1 MNVPAALAPTAAE
14 STPAPLNDA
23 LAQLAHELQLARAE
37 AAAARQQLS
46 ALANHL
52 REGLLL
58 FDAHQQV
65 VLVNE
70 QMCRLFGLP
79 EPASRWMGGGLSQ
92 LVELV
97 REHMADP
104 PAYDASLASLLAQLQ
119 EINSALTQLH
129 LRDGRIIERDI
140 LSVALESGPGWL
152 FTYCDI
158 TERFTAEQNRDKQR
172 QFYETVLDEL
182 PVEVAVLD
190 EQFRYVYANHQAE
203 PDPEKRAWL
212 LDGHTVLE
220 FCERYGYPLGL
231 AEHRRRMF
239 AEAEVSSQPVFW
251 DDRTPRPD
259 GDLVHQRQF
268 KLLSGAGQPG
278 RPYMLG
284 AGLDVTARVRAE
296 ERSQHSEAA
305 VREQQA
311 FMEQVFDT
319 TPSAIFVRDAAGRL
333 LFSNFMM
340 AELATQ
346 LARPG
351 TVASAGHPWHAATDA
366 SVLATGQELSSE
378 DTLALAS
385 GGLRWFHT
393 VRRLLERPDGS
404 RQVLGVSTDITDLK
418 AAQLAAEGAAQARE
432 NFLAN
437 MSHEIRTPMNG
448 VLGIAGLLAKT
459 SLTPQQQDYVRT
471 IRSSGSHLLNLLN
484 DVLDVAKI
492 NSGKLELEHIPFDLL
507 DSVGQAV
514 APLALQAEEK
524 GLCFR
529 YERPAPAA
537 AWVLSDPFR
546 LNQVL
551 INLLSNAIK
560 FTERGSVALHLSLVA
575 ELPALRIVRF
585 EVHDTG
591 IGIKPEAL
599 ARIFDS
605 FAQAYADTTRRFG
618 GTGLGLTISQA
629 LVSQLGGELA
639 VASDYG
645 QGSTFSFTL
654 PLPVAAAPAPGQ
666 ARSTLAD
673 GLLRGTRMLVAEDN
687 DVNRLVASLHLHHW
701 GVQVAEAVDG
711 LAALRCLEQNTY
723 DVVLMDIQMPGLNG
737 LEVTRQLRRLPD
749 PQRATTP
756 VLALTANAFRSDNEK
771 YLAAGLNDY
780 LAKPF
785 AEQDLYA
792 KLVGLLRQPAPPS
805 PGGELLPAPI
815 APGPPAAAP
824 ASVPAAAG
832 RFYDLRYVWQEA
844 KGQQAFVARMVQ
856 AFLGSAPPKLRELQA
871 AAAAHDWPR
880 VAEVAHF
887 LKPNLQLLA
896 VRAALGSV
904 HALDEL
910 AEPVDEALSE
920 TLVAQLVQAVEAAM
934 RELAADA
941 TAGLGASAA

>member
-1 MNVPAALAPTAAE
+1 MNVPEALAPAAAE
-14 STPAPLNDA
+14 STPNPPET
-23 LAQLAHELQLARAE
+23 LAQLAQELHQARAE
-37 AAAARQQLS
+37 TVAARQQLS
-46 ALANHL
+46 ALINHL

-58 FDAHQQV
+58 FDTLWQV
-65 VLVNE
+65 VLINE
-70 QMCRLFGLP
+70 QFLRLFKVPG
-79 EPASRWMGGGLSQ
+79 PANQWVGQPLTQ
-92 LVELV
+92 LTQLV

-104 PAYDASLASLLAQLQ
+104 TAYDAIVTQLQ
-119 EINSALTQLH
+119 EGDPAAVQLP
-129 LRDGRIIERDI
+129 LRDGRVLERDT
-140 LSVALESGPGWL
+140 LRVSLASGPGWL
-152 FTYCDI
+152 FTYRDI
-158 TERFTAEQNRDKQR
+158 TERFTAEQERDRQR

-190 EQFRYVYANHQAE
+190 EHFRYVYANHQAE

-220 FCERYGYPLGL
+220 FCERYGYPLSL

-239 AEAEVSSQPVFW
+239 AEAQVSSAPAFW
-251 DDRTPRPD
+251 DDHTPRAD

-296 ERSQHSEAA
+296 ERSQRSEAA

-340 AELATQ
+340 AELAAQ
-346 LARPG
+346 LSRPG

-366 SVLATGQELSSE
+366 AVLATGQEAVSE
-378 DTLALAS
+378 DTLALA
-385 GGLRWFHT
+385 GGERRWFHT

-404 RQVLGVSTDITDLK
+404 RQVLGVSTDITALK
-418 AAQLAAEGAAQARE
+418 AAQLAAEAAAQARE

-448 VLGIAGLLAKT
+448 VLGMAGLLAKT
-459 SLTPQQQDYVRT
+459 SLTPPQQDYVRT

-524 GLCFR
+524 SLAFR
-529 YERPAPAA
+529 YERPPQA

-551 INLLSNAIK
+551 INLLANAIK
-560 FTERGSVALHLSLVA
+560 FTECGSVVLQVSLVA

-591 IGIKPEAL
+591 IGIKPAAL
-599 ARIFDS
+599 GRIFDS
-605 FAQAYADTTRRFG
+605 FAQAYADTSRRFG
-618 GTGLGLTISQA
+618 GTGLGLTISRA
-629 LVSQLGGELA
+629 LVTQLGGELA
-639 VASDYG
+639 VASEYG
-645 QGSTFSFTL
+645 QGSTFRFTL
-654 PLPVAAAPAPGQ
+654 PLPVAAVPAPGQ
-666 ARSTLAD
+666 PRSTLAA
-673 GLLRGTRMLVAEDN
+673 GLLRGTRMLLAEDN

-701 GVQVAEAVDG
+701 GVQVTEAVDG
-711 LAALRCLEQNTY
+711 LAALRCLEQSTF

-737 LEVTRQLRRLPD
+737 LEVTRHLRRLPH
-749 PQRATTP
+749 PERATTP

-785 AEQDLYA
+785 AEEDLYA
-792 KLVGLLRQPAPPS
+792 KLVGLLRQPAPAPV
-805 PGGELLPAPI
+805 GDAPAPPVGE
-815 APGPPAAAP
+815 AAGPLPVAAAP
-824 ASVPAAAG
+824 APG
-832 RFYDLRYVWQEA
+832 RTYSLGRLWQEA
-844 KGQQAFVARMVQ
+844 KGQPVFLARMVQ
-856 AFLGSAPPKLRELQA
+856 AFVRSTPPKLRELEA

-880 VAEVAHF
+880 VAEAAHF
-887 LKPNLQLLA
+887 LKPNLRLLA
-896 VRAALGSV
+896 VQAALGPV

-910 AEPVDEALSE
+910 TEPVNEAATQALA
-920 TLVAQLVQAVEAAM
+920 TQLVQAVEAALH
-934 RELAADA
+934 ELAA
-941 TAGLGASAA
+941 AGQ

>member
-1 MNVPAALAPTAAE
+1 MNVPAAPASSAAE
-14 STPAPLNDA
+14 STPGSPAA
-23 LAQLAHELQLARAE
+23 FAQLAHELQLARAE
-37 AAAARQQLS
+37 ASAARQQLG
-46 ALANHL
+46 ALINHL

-58 FDAHQQV
+58 IDGTQHV

-70 QMCRLFGLP
+70 QLCVLFGVP
-79 EPASRWMGGGLSQ
+79 EPPSYWVGRPLT
-92 LVELV
+92 ELIERV
-97 REHMADP
+97 RKQMADVA
-104 PAYDASLASLLAQLQ
+104 AYDASVAHL
-119 EINSALTQLH
+119 LTQPQDDFHTHNQLP
-129 LRDGRIIERDI
+129 LRDGRVLERDT
-140 LSVALESGPGWL
+140 LSVRLESGPGWL
-152 FTYCDI
+152 LTYRDI
-158 TERFTAEQNRDKQR
+158 TARLAAEQERDRQR

-190 EQFRYVYANHQAE
+190 EHFRYVYANHQAE

-220 FCERYGYPLGL
+220 FCERYGYPLSL

-239 AEAEVSSQPVFW
+239 AEAETSSQPVFW
-251 DDRTPRPD
+251 DDHTPRPD

-296 ERSQHSEAA
+296 ERSQRSEAA

-319 TPSAIFVRDAAGRL
+319 TPSAIFVRDTAGRL

-340 AELATQ
+340 AELAAQ
-346 LARPG
+346 LGRPG
-351 TVASAGHPWHAATDA
+351 TMPAAGHPWHSATDA
-366 SVLATGQELSSE
+366 AVLATGQELVTE

-385 GGLRWFHT
+385 GERRWYHT

-418 AAQLAAEGAAQARE
+418 AAQLAAEAAAQARE

-492 NSGKLELEHIPFDLL
+492 NSGKLELERIPFELL

-524 GLCFR
+524 GLAFR
-529 YERPAPAA
+529 YERPPQAA

-551 INLLSNAIK
+551 INLLANAIK
-560 FTERGSVALHLSLVA
+560 FTERGSVALQVSLVA

-599 ARIFDS
+599 GRIFDS

-629 LVSQLGGELA
+629 LVTQLGGELA

-645 QGSTFSFTL
+645 RGSTFSFTL

-666 ARSTLAD
+666 HPSTLAD
-673 GLLRGTRMLVAEDN
+673 GLLRGTRMLIAEDN
-687 DVNRLVASLHLHHW
+687 DVNRLVASLHLRHW
-701 GVQVAEAVDG
+701 GVEVAEAVDG
-711 LAALRCLEQNTY
+711 LAALHCLEQSHY

-792 KLVGLLRQPAPPS
+792 KLVGLLRQPAPPL
-805 PGGELLPAPI
+805 PAGELLPPAP
-815 APGPPAAAP
+815 APAATPAAA
-824 ASVPAAAG
+824 SST
-832 RFYDLRYVWQEA
+832 YDLGRVRQEA
-844 KGQQAFVARMVQ
+844 KGQEVFVARMVR
-856 AFLGSAPPKLRELQA
+856 AFLNSTPPKLRELQA
-871 AAAAHDWPR
+871 AAAARDWPR

-896 VRAALGSV
+896 VRAALGPV
-904 HALDEL
+904 QALDEL
-910 AEPVDEALSE
+910 TAPVDEALGQS
-920 TLVAQLVQAVEAAM
+920 LVTQLMQAVEAAM
-934 RELAADA
+934 RELAAETAAAPDA
-941 TAGLGASAA
+941 DTA